1 MSDTKRQNARARAS
15 GLFVVMPKIAKNKSA
30 ERYYRDALDKI
41 DRPDDNGDCGRLKTR
56 IYDGRRMA
64 WRTSVI
70 VW

>member
-30 ERYYRDALDKI
+30 ERYYRDAM
-41 DRPDDNGDCGRLKTR
+41 DRLTD
-56 IYDGRRMA
+56 
-64 WRTSVI
+64 RTSVI